1 MRGGIGAERYCE
13 QAQRCYLSRMTSE
26 DVLDEFRAAGALLE
40 GHFVLSSGLH
50 SPVFLQKNLVFMHAE
65 RSERLCR
72 ALADKIRAKLNELGE
87 VVDLVIS
94 PAVGAIIPGYETGR
108 QLGVPSLFVER
119 EGGQF
124 RLRRGFHLEPGARV
138 VMVEDIVTTGL
149 SSRECIEAIRAAGGT
164 VVCAACIVDR
174 SGGKADVGAPLV
186 ALASLEVPAYPA
198 DALPPEL
205 AAVPVEDPGSR
216 RLKG

>member
-1 MRGGIGAERYCE
+1 
-13 QAQRCYLSRMTSE
+13 MTGD
-26 DVLDEFRAAGALLE
+26 DVLDEFRAAGALRE

-50 SPVFLQKNLVFMHAE
+50 SPVFLQKNLVFMSAE
-65 RSERLCR
+65 RAERLCK
-72 ALADKIRAKLNELGE
+72 ALAEKIRSKVAELGQSL
-87 VVDLVIS
+87 DLVIS

-108 QLGVPSLFVER
+108 QLGLRSMFVER
-119 EGGQF
+119 DGGRF
-124 RLRRGFHLEPGARV
+124 TLRRGFHLEPGSRV

-149 SSRECIEAIRAAGGT
+149 SSRECIAAIEAAGGV

-186 ALASLEVPAYPA
+186 ALASLDVPAYPA

-205 AAVPVEDPGSR
+205 AALPLEDPGSR